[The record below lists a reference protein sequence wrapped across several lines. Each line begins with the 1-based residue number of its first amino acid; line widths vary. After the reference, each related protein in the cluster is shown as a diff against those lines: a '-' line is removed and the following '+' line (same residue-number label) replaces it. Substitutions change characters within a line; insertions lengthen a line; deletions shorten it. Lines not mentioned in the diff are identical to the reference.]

1 MYKKQYVMGTDNAS
15 LNGHLNSIIY
25 ETDNEICRSLKRFAV
40 CCFSNS
46 EYSTSEQTI
55 NDFDSNGFDP
65 IEDTSVP
72 KSDVRE
78 EHNKYSFIDCKNK
91 TRKMILKQ
99 NQPFCVFCE
108 NNNEPNSVVRSHSV
122 KDFYGRVL
130 CPKLRIYVC
139 PICHVSGDYAHT
151 IKYCPQKPIITMED
165 TIKFES
171 SKLTRAFFK
180 PGMKI

>member
-72 KSDVRE
+72 KSD
-78 EHNKYSFIDCKNK
+78 
-91 TRKMILKQ
+91 ILKQ

-151 IKYCPQKPIITMED
+151 IKYCPQKPI
-165 TIKFES
+165 KFN
-171 SKLTRAFFK
+171 
-180 PGMKI
+180 